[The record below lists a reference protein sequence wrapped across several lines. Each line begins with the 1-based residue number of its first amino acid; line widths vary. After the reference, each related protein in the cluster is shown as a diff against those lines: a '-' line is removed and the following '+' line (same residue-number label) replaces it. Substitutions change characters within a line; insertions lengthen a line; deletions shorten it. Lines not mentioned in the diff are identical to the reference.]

1 MSVLRAD
8 RKAEL
13 ASEARRAVLR
23 IDGSER
29 PRLIVMGTGEMS
41 PHLDYLLMTTFTLDV
56 LTYVYYLAV
65 TDRSVYVLR
74 GVRTT
79 GEAKEVMAV
88 VPLEQAGSLVEKVR
102 HGKTWNTL
110 WLRLPQH
117 RRRVRMNV
125 SLHSRPE
132 LDRFLARL

>member
-1 MSVLRAD
+1 MLKAD

-13 ASEARRAVLR
+13 VSEARRAVLR
-23 IDGSER
+23 IDPSER
-29 PRLIVMGTGEMS
+29 PRLIVIGTGETS
-41 PHLDYLLMTTFTLDV
+41 PYLDYFFLLTFTIEV
-56 LTYVYYLAV
+56 FTHGYYLAV

-74 GVRTT
+74 GSRTT

-88 VPLEQAGSLVEKVR
+88 VPLEQAGSLVAKVR
-102 HGKTWNTL
+102 RGRAWNTL
-110 WLRLPQH
+110 WLRLPQ
-117 RRRVRMNV
+117 RRGRVRVNV